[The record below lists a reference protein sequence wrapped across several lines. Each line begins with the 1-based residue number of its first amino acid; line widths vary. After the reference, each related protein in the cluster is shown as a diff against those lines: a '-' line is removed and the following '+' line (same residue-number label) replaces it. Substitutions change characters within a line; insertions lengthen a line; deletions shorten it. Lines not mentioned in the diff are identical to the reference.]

1 MATYYVRLDGN
12 NDNAGTGYGTASA
25 WATLAKAVSTVGEG
39 DTVYIAPGDYRESI
53 TIATSG
59 TLGNVISWNGDSS
72 ASMFIDL
79 KPGYVR
85 ITGLIAGETG
95 GSQFIINI
103 NSKNYNEF
111 NNLIIDGTTSNDG
124 TASTITNGFTG
135 TVFRKCIIT
144 GSYIALSGNGLRTT
158 AYDCVFLN
166 GYYGAYQSNCYNC
179 LSIGGRNC
187 FHSSNCY
194 NSICIGGT
202 WGFNSCPLTVNCSA
216 YGSSIGFGVFGF
228 LIAKN
233 CTAFYCEKGFSGN
246 LDAQFNRCKAISCVI
261 GFAGASG
268 TNKPLVTY
276 SKYSHCGTGQD
287 ANTVGTAIE
296 CEYEGY
302 TDFSK
307 LMKIATAFKNEII
320 PFANWSSDMND
331 YAGTGANFANRYA
344 NSDYINVGTYN
355 GVGLYQNIISTH
367 LLFYSTTLVP
377 NNWIIQ
383 PNVTV
388 TPNEDAAN
396 YGKLDAVTPIG
407 TYINVGTFAGTF
419 IVTSATETF
428 TIDKDILSHP
438 RRMLTG
444 ILDCG
449 AYEFSNLSLDFTE
462 HKTFAPC
469 IKIIKAG
476 YKRIVIPVQAG
487 VEKTISVWT
496 KWTPDGGTLPPQLII
511 SSQESILSSN
521 PITITA
527 IGDGS
532 VYEQLTTT
540 FTPTSSG
547 LLEINFYSRN
557 TQTNALVYFSDMQL

>member
-1 MATYYVRLDGN
+1 MAIYYVRLDGN
-12 NDNAGTGYGTASA
+12 NSNAGTGYETTNA
-25 WATLAKAVSTVGEG
+25 WATLAKAVSVVSAG
-39 DTVYIAPGDYRESI
+39 DTVYIAPGNYRESI

-59 TLGNVISWNGDSS
+59 TLGSVISWNGDSS
-72 ASMFIDL
+72 AFNFVDL

-85 ITGLIAGETG
+85 ITGLSVGETG
-95 GSQFIINI
+95 GSQVVINL

-111 NNLIIDGTTSNDG
+111 NNLIIDGTQSNDA
-124 TASTITNGFTG
+124 TAATVANGFTG
-135 TVFRKCIIT
+135 TVFRKCILT
-144 GSYIALSGNGLRTT
+144 GSYIALSGNSARTT

-166 GYYGAYQSNCYNC
+166 GYYGVYQTNCYNC
-179 LSIGGRNC
+179 ISIGGRNC
-187 FHSSNCY
+187 FHTCNCY

-202 WGFNSCPLTVNCSA
+202 WGFNSCALTVNCSA

-367 LLFYSTTLVP
+367 LLFYSSTLVP

-388 TPNEDAAN
+388 TPNESAAN
-396 YGKLDAVTPIG
+396 YGKLDAITPIG

-449 AYEFSNLSLDFTE
+449 AYEFSSLSLDFTE

-469 IKIIKAG
+469 IKIMNAG
-476 YKRIVIPVQAG
+476 YKRIVIPVAAG
-487 VEKTISVWT
+487 VSKTISVWT
-496 KWTPDGGTLPPQLII
+496 KWVSGGGSLPPQLII
-511 SSQESILSSN
+511 TSNEDILTTN
-521 PITITA
+521 PETA
-527 IGDGS
+527 TATGDGTA
-532 VYEQLTTT
+532 YEQLSLT
-540 FTPTSSG
+540 FTPKATG
-547 LLEINFYSRN
+547 LCFVELYARN
-557 TQTNALVYFSDMQL
+557 PDAGAYVYFSDIQI